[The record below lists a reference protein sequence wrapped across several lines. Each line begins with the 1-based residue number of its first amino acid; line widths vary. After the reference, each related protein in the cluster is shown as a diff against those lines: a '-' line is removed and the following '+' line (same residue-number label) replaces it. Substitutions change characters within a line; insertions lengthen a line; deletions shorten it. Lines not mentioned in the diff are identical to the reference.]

1 MNSIK
6 ITCGIL
12 AMTALAGT
20 TMAQDSVSAAG
31 GLPGDALE
39 AGSTAAGFQRSAYVV
54 DLTRMFG
61 SWGTRFGVAPIVKT
75 ATYPNGFRDLNN
87 ARVFNA
93 LPSAQAIS
101 KTLLQNQDAPVV
113 NYRLWENLPGG
124 GVHPVNNTGASTVSL
139 SGPSSQFAVALA
151 DFGTDAIGRNYNGIL
166 GAVVNFDPANPGR
179 LYVVRTQAAINI
191 PNNVTGDTSQFGMG
205 TVDANGVVTFRADN
219 FGSTGAPQ
227 ITGNNYFRVRT
238 LPYGG
243 FPARNPAVLNQID
256 NTGGLDAA
264 ATDWMLVR
272 NGTIHNT
279 PNAIPSNLS
288 TSGRGA
294 VIGSNFGTNYVFENA
309 VNTTTTT
316 ATHRPG
322 TADHRGGVSYTT
334 VRLRGANTVGSAAMI
349 TKTFSGNGLPSENL
363 SLWGVTGNGSVV
375 NPVTIPLPRG
385 AGATLNDPCAQLPNV
400 PYAWD
405 LGVGDFRHYAGSIAF
420 RGGNG
425 QVAMTIDQ
433 GGNGLLA
440 AEVSGQ
446 QSLTLGGLPT
456 DDSPHNAIAVYR
468 FNPATPAN
476 GSWIVAAWTN
486 PAGAFSNAS
495 GKEIYGDYGNDGAPF
510 TGDPGEFDGNLDL
523 NPLSPTF
530 DAPIGQM
537 TALFEVTGG
546 APLGPS
552 HSAPAFDSVGNI
564 YFISAVRLKKANGFI
579 DTDSALLRAVYDRQN
594 FCYRLE
600 LLIELGD
607 TFQGENS
614 GTRYQVQFLNTAAS
628 NSRPSAASIWSGNSA
643 SYAWNNTDPA
653 TLDSQDP
660 RALGGLVLNAS
671 IVYDRDGDGDYD
683 NAVSNP
689 GSLDE
694 QYSALLYVG
703 YLPDDEPDCPADFNG
718 DGFLDFFDYDDY
730 VACFEGF
737 GAPGCDAD
745 FNGDGFVDFFDYD
758 DFVLAFET
766 GC

>member
-1 MNSIK
+1 MQLSK
-6 ITCGIL
+6 LTSGL
-12 AMTALAGT
+12 FVLTAMAGT

-39 AGSTAAGFQRSAYVV
+39 AGNTAAGFQRSAYVV
-54 DLTRMFG
+54 DLTRLFG

-75 ATYPNGFRDLNN
+75 SSYQNSFRAGGNP
-87 ARVFNA
+87 VFNA
-93 LPSAQAIS
+93 LPSAQALS
-101 KTLLQNQDAPVV
+101 QTLLQNQNAPVAS
-113 NYRLWENLPGG
+113 YRVWENQPGG
-124 GVHPVNNTGASTVSL
+124 GAHPVRNSAAGTTSL

-151 DFGTDAIGRNYNGIL
+151 DFATDELGRSYNGIL
-166 GAVVNFDPANPGR
+166 GAVVNFDPNKPER

-191 PNNVTGDTSQFGMG
+191 PNNATGDTSQFGMG
-205 TVDANGVVTFRADN
+205 AVDANGAVTFRADGN
-219 FGSTGAPQ
+219 QGTGVPLL
-227 ITGNNYFRVRT
+227 TGNNYFRVRT
-238 LPYGG
+238 LPYGAFVG
-243 FPARNPAVLNQID
+243 RNPGVLNQID

-264 ATDWMLVR
+264 STDWMVVR
-272 NGTIHNT
+272 NATTHNT
-279 PNAIPSNLS
+279 PSAIPSSLS

-294 VIGSNFGTNYVFENA
+294 VIGSNFGTNYVFESA
-309 VNTTTTT
+309 VNTTSTT
-316 ATHRPG
+316 AAHRPG
-322 TADHRGGVSYTT
+322 TADHRGGVSFSQ

-349 TKTFSGNGLPSENL
+349 TKTLSGNGQPSENL
-363 SLWGVTGNGSVV
+363 SLWGVTGNGAVV
-375 NPVTIPLPRG
+375 NPVTLPLPRG
-385 AGATLNDPCAQLPNV
+385 AGATLSDPCAQLPNV

-405 LGVGDFRHYAGSIAF
+405 LGTGDFRHYSGSVAF

-440 AEVSGQ
+440 AEVSGSQ
-446 QSLTLGGLPT
+446 LLNANNLPT

-468 FNPATPAN
+468 FNPNTPAA
-476 GSWIVAAWTN
+476 GQWIVAAWTN
-486 PAGAFSNAS
+486 TAGAFTDAA

-510 TGDPGEFDGNLDL
+510 TGDAGEFDGNLDL
-523 NPLSPTF
+523 NPVSPTF
-530 DAPIGQM
+530 DGPIGQM
-537 TALFEVTGG
+537 TSLLEVTGG

-564 YFISAVRLKKANGFI
+564 YFISAVRLKKANGII

-600 LLIELGD
+600 LLMELGD

-628 NSRPSAASIWSGNSA
+628 NSRPTAASIWSGNA
-643 SYAWNNTDPA
+643 AQYAWNNTDPA

-671 IVYDRDGDGDYD
+671 IVYDRDGDGDFE
-683 NAVSNP
+683 NAATVP
-689 GSLDE
+689 GSTDE
-694 QYSALLYVG
+694 QYNALLYVG
-703 YLPDDEPDCPADFNG
+703 YLPDQEPGCPADFNG
-718 DGFLDFFDYDDY
+718 DGFVDFFDYDDF
-730 VACFEGF
+730 VACFEGS

-745 FNGDGFVDFFDYD
+745 FNNDGFVDFFDYD

>member
-375 NPVTIPLPRG
+375 NPVTLPLPRG

-456 DDSPHNAIAVYR
+456 DDSPHNANAVYR

>member
-1 MNSIK
+1 MNSMK

-20 TMAQDSVSAAG
+20 AMAQDSVSAAG

-39 AGSTAAGFQRSAYVV
+39 AGNTAAGFQRSAYVV
-54 DLTRMFG
+54 DLTRLFG
-61 SWGTRFGVAPIVKT
+61 SWGSRFGVAPIVKT
-75 ATYPNGFRDLNN
+75 SSYLNGFRSNGN
-87 ARVFNA
+87 PVFNA

-101 KTLLQNQDAPVV
+101 QTLLENQNAPVA

-124 GVHPVNNTGASTVSL
+124 GAHPVRNVGATTTSL
-139 SGPSSQFAVALA
+139 LGPSSQFAVALA
-151 DFGTDAIGRNYNGIL
+151 DFATDELGRSYNGIL

-191 PNNVTGDTSQFGMG
+191 PNNASGDTSQFGMG
-205 TVDANGVVTFRADN
+205 AVDANGNVTFRADG
-219 FGSTGAPQ
+219 FGGTGAPLL
-227 ITGNNYFRVRT
+227 TGNNYFRVRT
-238 LPYGG
+238 LPFAAFAG
-243 FPARNPAVLNQID
+243 RNPAVINQID

-264 ATDWMLVR
+264 STDWMVVR
-272 NGTIHNT
+272 SGTTHNT
-279 PNAIPSNLS
+279 PSAIPSNLS

-309 VNTTTTT
+309 VNTTSTT

-322 TADHRGGVSYTT
+322 TADHRGGVSFSS
-334 VRLRGANTVGSAAMI
+334 VRLRGSNTVGSAAII
-349 TKTFSGNGLPSENL
+349 TKSFSGTAQPSENL

-375 NPVTIPLPRG
+375 NPVTLPLPRG

-446 QSLTLGGLPT
+446 QLLNANNLPT

-468 FNPATPAN
+468 FNPNAPAN
-476 GSWIVAAWTN
+476 GQWIVAAWTN
-486 PAGAFSNAS
+486 PAGAFSDAA

-510 TGDPGEFDGNLDL
+510 TNDAGEFDGNLDL
-523 NPLSPTF
+523 NPVSPTF

-537 TALFEVTGG
+537 TSLLEVTGG

-600 LLIELGD
+600 LLMELGD

-628 NSRPSAASIWSGNSA
+628 NSRPSSASIWSGNA
-643 SYAWNNTDPA
+643 AQYAWNNTDPA

-671 IVYDRDGDGDYD
+671 IVYDRDGDGDFE
-683 NAVSNP
+683 NAATVP
-689 GSLDE
+689 GSTDE
-694 QYSALLYVG
+694 QYNALLYLG
-703 YLPDDEPDCPADFNG
+703 YLPDQEPGCPADFNG
-718 DGFLDFFDYDDY
+718 DGFVDFFDYDDF
-730 VACFEGF
+730 VACFEGA
-737 GAPGCDAD
+737 GAPGCNAD